1 VREISHLG
9 SATELPPPM
18 PLRELPWMRRERI
31 DADLRRAIHELR
43 ALVKEDSRWDVQ
55 YEALADALEGAVLL
69 IDAIE
74 DFDNRHSVRV

>member
-1 VREISHLG
+1 
-9 SATELPPPM
+9 
-18 PLRELPWMRRERI
+18 
-31 DADLRRAIHELR
+31 
-43 ALVKEDSRWDVQ
+43 VKEDSRWDVQ